1 MITTSLDCTKS
12 GRIDSFEVYKVPVTN
27 IGGKETKIGRVLGG
41 NINWNYNSDN
51 KISGSVKVS
60 GEKPADGHTL
70 LRIYYT
76 PQLDG
81 VNYSIELATVYAELA
96 DATWENGRWTGEYDI
111 KGMAA
116 RFTESD
122 LMADFT
128 VGVGGSA
135 LSKLNQFMANRGA
148 PRIINVSDKTYS
160 KSTVVAKA
168 GDSEYKALSGLAKKL
183 NAHIDVDTHGRM
195 TVTKYVQPSNRPIV
209 YTIPSGASSVTMP
222 GIDYTWDGYDKPNR
236 VHLRFEEKGE
246 WKYVIGK
253 GGGWWWSRSDG
264 TWPASCTED
273 IDGRHMKFNKD
284 GYCTNPS
291 DGTSRLKF
299 TNVITATA
307 VLPDSST
314 ISKKKRGRYI
324 TSYEKITDLNP
335 RTQANLQKKAN
346 AKLLDLASRTS
357 YYEFECYFLPIQ
369 VGDVVKFKPG
379 SKEIKGMVSEID
391 LSLDVG
397 AKMKVKLLKLGDA

>member
-1 MITTSLDCTKS
+1 MISTSLDCTKS

-27 IGGKETKIGRVLGG
+27 IGGKETKIDRMLGG
-41 NINWNYNSDN
+41 SINWNYNSDN

-60 GEKPADGHTL
+60 GEKPADGNTL
-70 LRIYYT
+70 LRIYYK

-96 DATWENGRWTGEYDI
+96 DATWEYGRWVGEYDI

-148 PRIINVSDKTYS
+148 PRIINVPDKTYS

-195 TVTKYVQPSNRPIV
+195 TVTKYVPPSNRPIV
-209 YTIPSGASSVTMP
+209 YTIPSGAASVTLP

-246 WKYVIGK
+246 WKYVDK
-253 GGGWWWSRSDG
+253 GGWWWSRSDG
-264 TWPASCTED
+264 TWPADCTED
-273 IDGRHMKFNKD
+273 IDGRHMKFNKS

-307 VLPDSST
+307 VLPDSSP

-346 AKLLDLASRTS
+346 AKLLELASRTS

-369 VGDVVKFKPG
+369 IGDVVKFKPG

>member
-1 MITTSLDCTKS
+1 MISTSLDCTKS

-27 IGGKETKIGRVLGG
+27 IGGKETKIDRMLGG
-41 NINWNYNSDN
+41 SINWNYNSDN

-60 GEKPADGHTL
+60 GEKPADGNTL
-70 LRIYYT
+70 LRIYYK
-76 PQLDG
+76 PRLDG
-81 VNYSIELATVYAELA
+81 VDYSIELATVYAELA
-96 DATWENGRWTGEYDI
+96 DATWEYGRWVGEYDI

-128 VGVGGSA
+128 VGIGGSA

-195 TVTKYVQPSNRPIV
+195 TVTKYVRPSNRPIV
-209 YTIPSGASSVTMP
+209 YTIPSGAASVTLP

-246 WKYVIGK
+246 WKYDGK
-253 GGGWWWSRSDG
+253 WWWSRSDG
-264 TWPASCTED
+264 TYPADCTED
-273 IDGRHMKFNKD
+273 IDGRHMKFNKS

-291 DGTSRLKF
+291 DGTSRIKF

-307 VLPDSST
+307 VLPDSSP
-314 ISKKKRGRYI
+314 ISKAKRGRYI

-346 AKLLDLASRTS
+346 AKLLELASRS
-357 YYEFECYFLPIQ
+357 AYYEFESYFLPIQ
-369 VGDVVKFKPG
+369 IGDVVKFRYG
-379 SKEIKGMVSEID
+379 SKDYKCMVSEID
-391 LSLDVG
+391 MSLDIG
-397 AKMKVKLLKLGDA
+397 ARMKVRLLKLGDA

>member
-1 MITTSLDCTKS
+1 MISTSLDCTKS
-12 GRIDSFEVYKVPVTN
+12 GRIDRFEVYKVPVTN
-27 IGGKETKIGRVLGG
+27 IGGKETKIDRMLGG
-41 NINWNYNSDN
+41 SINWNYNSDN

-60 GEKPADGHTL
+60 GEKPADGNTL
-70 LRIYYT
+70 LRIYYK
-76 PQLDG
+76 PRLDG
-81 VNYSIELATVYAELA
+81 VDYSIELATVYAELA
-96 DATWENGRWTGEYDI
+96 DATWEYGRWVGEYDI

-128 VGVGGSA
+128 VGIGGSA

-195 TVTKYVQPSNRPIV
+195 TVTKYVRPSNRPIV
-209 YTIPSGASSVTMP
+209 YTIPSGAASVTLP

-246 WKYVIGK
+246 WKYDGK
-253 GGGWWWSRSDG
+253 WWWSRSDG
-264 TWPASCTED
+264 TYPADCTED
-273 IDGRHMKFNKD
+273 IDGRHMKFNKS

-291 DGTSRLKF
+291 DGTSRIKF

-307 VLPDSST
+307 VLPDSSP
-314 ISKKKRGRYI
+314 ISKAKRGRYI

-346 AKLLDLASRTS
+346 AKLLELASRS
-357 YYEFECYFLPIQ
+357 AYYEFESYFLPIQ
-369 VGDVVKFKPG
+369 IGDVVKFRYG
-379 SKEIKGMVSEID
+379 SKDYKCMVSEID
-391 LSLDVG
+391 MSLDIG
-397 AKMKVKLLKLGDA
+397 ARMKVRLLKLGDA

>member
-1 MITTSLDCTKS
+1 MISTSLDCTKS

-27 IGGKETKIGRVLGG
+27 IGGKETKIDRMLGG
-41 NINWNYNSDN
+41 SINWNYNSDN

-60 GEKPADGHTL
+60 GEKPADGNTL
-70 LRIYYT
+70 LRIYYK

-96 DATWENGRWTGEYDI
+96 DATWEYGRWVGEYDI

-195 TVTKYVQPSNRPIV
+195 TVTKYVLPSNRPIV
-209 YTIPSGASSVTMP
+209 YTIPSGAASVTLP

-246 WKYVIGK
+246 WKYDGK
-253 GGGWWWSRSDG
+253 WWWSRSDG
-264 TWPASCTED
+264 TYPADCTED
-273 IDGRHMKFNKD
+273 IDGRHMKFNKA

-307 VLPDSST
+307 VLPDSSP
-314 ISKKKRGRYI
+314 ISKAKRGRYI

-346 AKLLDLASRTS
+346 AKLLELASRSS
-357 YYEFECYFLPIQ
+357 YYEFESYFLPIQ
-369 VGDVVKFKPG
+369 IGDVVKFRYG
-379 SKEIKGMVSEID
+379 SKDYKCMVSDID
-391 LSLDVG
+391 MSLDIG
-397 AKMKVKLLKLGDA
+397 ARMKVRLLKLGDA